1 MLPVSLVV
9 TPFGGQEDTSRD
21 VGKPERHCG
30 KTAATRAAAN
40 VVGHRGNAA
49 RLLQRAWQCVR
60 LRIRVWDCAAAAVA
74 LCGNARCRPHKAKIR
89 HPLSAA
95 PHCLSLLVHCFHGS
109 SVDVATSAFSVSTV
123 SVLRARFFVLCNL
136 SASLPGTPRSKMR

>member
-40 VVGHRGNAA
+40 VVA
-49 RLLQRAWQCVR
+49 LSWQCGET
-60 LRIRVWDCAAAAVA
+60 AAT
-74 LCGNARCRPHKAKIR
+74 R
-89 HPLSAA
+89 
-95 PHCLSLLVHCFHGS
+95 
-109 SVDVATSAFSVSTV
+109 AFK
-123 SVLRARFFVLCNL
+123 
-136 SASLPGTPRSKMR
+136 P